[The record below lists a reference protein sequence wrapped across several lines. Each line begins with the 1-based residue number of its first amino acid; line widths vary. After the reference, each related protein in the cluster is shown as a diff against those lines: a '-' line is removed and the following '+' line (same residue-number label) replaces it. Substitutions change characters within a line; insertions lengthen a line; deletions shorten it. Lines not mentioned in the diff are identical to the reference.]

1 MYGIHKELNKEN
13 VLEKVSS
20 YSIFKKYCNNFKEV
34 GKKFKSPLR
43 DNDKVPSTYVIMYK
57 GDLMLKDFGKGSYRA
72 IAFVME
78 YYKLNYKEALE
89 KINYD
94 FNLGLGNIEYVFRN
108 DHPVIEHHE
117 GKINSKES
125 SIIRVKRRE
134 FNNDDYEFWYVRYMI
149 NQHTLEQFNVYPIVN
164 FTINDYLYFSAKLSY
179 SYDYYWENGIFR
191 RKIYQPLS
199 DNKWYSN
206 GGMVVQGEGM
216 LPHHGDL
223 LIVTSSLKDVMVLYE
238 MGYTAIAPTSE
249 TSFVPNQYF
258 EKQQG
263 RFKKI
268 VLFMDSDET
277 GMKMN
282 KRLSEKWGLDYI
294 SIPEEYYSK
303 DISDLVYNHDKE
315 TAKKLIYEQ
324 TSKVY

>member
-1 MYGIHKELNKEN
+1 
-13 VLEKVSS
+13 
-20 YSIFKKYCNNFKEV
+20 
-34 GKKFKSPLR
+34 
-43 DNDKVPSTYVIMYK
+43 
-57 GDLMLKDFGKGSYRA
+57 MLKDFGKGSYRA

-117 GKINSKES
+117 GKIDSKES
-125 SIIRVKRRE
+125 SIIKVKRRE
-134 FNNDDYEFWYVRYMI
+134 FSKDDYDFWYVRYMI
-149 NQHTLEQFNVYPIVN
+149 NQHTLEAFNVYPIVN